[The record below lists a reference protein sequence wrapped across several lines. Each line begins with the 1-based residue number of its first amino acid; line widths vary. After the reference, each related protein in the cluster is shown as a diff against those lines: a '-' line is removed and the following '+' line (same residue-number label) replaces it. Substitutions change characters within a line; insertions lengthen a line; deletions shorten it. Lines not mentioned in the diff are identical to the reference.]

1 VAYSTLMDKTQGI
14 AFELDYNEK
23 SLQAVYNQAVP
34 IRQELLEARTS
45 QDSLRAELV
54 AAKKEAQRSHA
65 KLKALRDSPRDLQ
78 ECFRRSVALTK
89 TAGDKIFLVISNLYF
104 FNLLRRVQVDF
115 SATFHHVTVLDFAE
129 AFPVR
134 AVVAQCGEYL
144 AEEPGLYYEAFF
156 LCVHLFFLGFMGMS
170 SFLIEILFY
179 RVQLS

>member
-1 VAYSTLMDKTQGI
+1 
-14 AFELDYNEK
+14 
-23 SLQAVYNQAVP
+23 
-34 IRQELLEARTS
+34 
-45 QDSLRAELV
+45 
-54 AAKKEAQRSHA
+54 
-65 KLKALRDSPRDLQ
+65 
-78 ECFRRSVALTK
+78 
-89 TAGDKIFLVISNLYF
+89 
-104 FNLLRRVQVDF
+104 VDF